1 VLEAARFDE
10 KEKGKGKGRGRRMEH
25 PDLVVVRT
33 YLNRIDAEL
42 AHSALEAANIDS
54 MIDADGAGGT
64 QPGLW
69 MGGVKLLVRADDA
82 VQAREILGPAGP

>member
-1 VLEAARFDE
+1 
-10 KEKGKGKGRGRRMEH
+10 MEH

-33 YLNRIDAEL
+33 YLNRFDAEL
-42 AHSALEAANIDS
+42 AQSALKAADIQS
-54 MIDADGAGGT
+54 MIEADGSSGA

-82 VQAREILGPAGP
+82 ESAAEILGPTT

>member
-1 VLEAARFDE
+1 MDQ
-10 KEKGKGKGRGRRMEH
+10 

-42 AHSALEAANIDS
+42 AHSALVAAEIES
-54 MIDADGAGGT
+54 MIDADGSSGT

-69 MGGVKLLVRADDA
+69 LGGVKLVVRADDA
-82 VQAREILGPAGP
+82 ERAAEILGPTA